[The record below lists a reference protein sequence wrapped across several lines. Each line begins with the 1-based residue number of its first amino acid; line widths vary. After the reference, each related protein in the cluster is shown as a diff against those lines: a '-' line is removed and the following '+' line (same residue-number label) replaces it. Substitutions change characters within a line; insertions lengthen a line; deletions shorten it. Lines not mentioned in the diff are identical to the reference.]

1 MKRQLTSLML
11 ALTILLM
18 SLFTATA
25 QEYPEP
31 SAELCSIYRQGPV
44 VHRRMPVYYGAPS
57 EDPNS
62 FYWIDVWFRPEYEN
76 SSGFAGLPRPDGM
89 PERDLLFDIN
99 IEDGQPVP
107 LEYRRSAR
115 PQEDGF
121 FSLLLLGGV
130 NGLAIDRYLSTFA
143 NWHVFERVRFR
154 NGEIPQVIWTGD
166 FASGME
172 RIELP
177 DIRQF
182 SSFPELRDFFAE
194 PVEGQ
199 ISAVMRCTRAGSR
212 PVPHC
217 DLKEKSE
224 LFEMDIGGFRRDQL
238 DQLELIRRHARNF
251 AACLTW
257 EGE

>member
-1 MKRQLTSLML
+1 MRLLTLTL
-11 ALTILLM
+11 AASM
-18 SLFTATA
+18 VTAINVA
-25 QEYPEP
+25 ADEFPEP

-62 FYWIDVWFRPEYEN
+62 FYWIDVWFRPEYLN
-76 SSGFAGLPRPDGM
+76 SSGLAGLPRPDGL
-89 PERDLLFDIN
+89 PDRDLLFDIN
-99 IEDGQPVP
+99 IKDGQPVP
-107 LEYRRSAR
+107 LEYRRSSR

-121 FSLLLLGGV
+121 YRLLLLGGV
-130 NGLAIDRYLSTFA
+130 DGLAIDRYLSTFA
-143 NWHVFERVRFR
+143 NWHVFERDRFR

-166 FASGME
+166 FVSGME

-177 DIRQF
+177 DLRQF

-194 PVEGQ
+194 HVEGQ
-199 ISAVMRCTRAGSR
+199 ISAVMKCTQSGSR

-217 DLKEKSE
+217 QLKEKSQS
-224 LFEMDIGGFRRDQL
+224 FEMSISGFRRNQL
-238 DQLELIRRHARNF
+238 DQLDTIRRHARNF